1 MTRPLSPAP
10 AAVLFDLDGT
20 LVDSAPGIT
29 SGIAAALAAHD
40 VAVPGQ
46 PVLDAM
52 VGPPLASSLLSV
64 PGVDET
70 NLAGI
75 IDHYRRDYV
84 ARGLADAAVFPGLTE
99 LLDELRAAGTA
110 LAVATSKPQTLA
122 ERLISRQG
130 LRERLDVV
138 VGSDPD
144 ETRPHPGKAAIVGE
158 ALQAL
163 GLGPGAPRTAMVGD
177 RIFDVEGA
185 RGNDLPCIGVRWGSA
200 PDGELEEA
208 GAAPVVDDVAGLR
221 EALRRIAA
229 TESATESATGP
240 GDAAGAETAEAAEAG
255 RRHGI

>member
-1 MTRPLSPAP
+1 MIRPLSPAP

-40 VAVPGQ
+40 VAVPDQ

-70 NLAGI
+70 NLAAI
-75 IDHYRRDYV
+75 IDHYRRDYS
-84 ARGLADAAVFPGLTE
+84 ARGLGDAAVFAGLDE

-122 ERLISRQG
+122 ERLIARQG

-163 GLGPGAPRTAMVGD
+163 GLGPGAPRTTMVGD
-177 RIFDVEGA
+177 LIFDVEGA
-185 RGNDLPCIGVRWGSA
+185 RGNDLPCLGVRWGSA

-208 GAAPVVDDVAGLR
+208 GAARIVDDVAGLR
-221 EALRRIAA
+221 EALRRIGADPEA
-229 TESATESATGP
+229 T
-240 GDAAGAETAEAAEAG
+240 ETAEAAQAAEAG
-255 RRHGI
+255 RRRGI